1 MVPAGA
7 RELKLNSEIGVWL
20 PLDMAKQAQLDVERA
35 KLRKLKV
42 DELELKLDVRQER
55 VDHCKEALARADASR
70 DHAVEAAKKMDEVVQ
85 DLENK
90 DEAWHRQPGVWFGAG
105 VVATVL
111 LEIAAVALLGAI

>member
-20 PLDMAKQAQLDVERA
+20 PLDMAKQAQLDV
-35 KLRKLKV
+35 
-42 DELELKLDVRQER
+42 ELELKLDVRQER